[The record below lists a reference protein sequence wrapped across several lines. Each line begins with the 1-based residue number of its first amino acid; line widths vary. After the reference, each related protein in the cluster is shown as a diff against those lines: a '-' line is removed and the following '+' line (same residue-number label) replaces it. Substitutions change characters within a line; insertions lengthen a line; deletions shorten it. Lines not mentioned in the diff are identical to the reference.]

1 MVIATFIVLRIALL
15 IIKSIVIPVEKVHS
29 ALVGFSEGKLDI
41 PVDYES
47 TSELGEMCD
56 ALRSSQHTLASASC
70 WRRWAAAIS
79 TAAPKWR
86 SCMWAS

>member
-1 MVIATFIVLRIALL
+1 MVPT
-15 IIKSIVIPVEKVHS
+15 EKVRA

-56 ALRSSQHTLASASC
+56 ALRSSQHTLVGGRKPA
-70 WRRWAAAIS
+70 RR
-79 TAAPKWR
+79 
-86 SCMWAS
+86 